1 MIEAKKS
8 LGQNFITDPS
18 LLKKIAGFLS
28 EPKNK
33 TVVEIGSGPATL
45 TQAILN
51 REPYEMIAIEKDERT
66 QEILENLESKYP
78 IFSYLLTDALKVD
91 ISTFADAKNL
101 LLIGNLPY
109 NISTVLLTNWLKQGA
124 LFSQAIL
131 MFQKEVTDRITASPN
146 TRNYGRLS
154 VLSQALCRTKN
165 LMILPPHVFHPA
177 PKIHSALVE
186 FIPNHSFEKIEIQKL
201 NLLSTLAFANR
212 RKKVIKNIS
221 KLFNNVEE
229 IFTKYNLDT
238 NFRAED
244 LTVEQFILL
253 MKEMKD

>member
-18 LLKKIAGFLS
+18 LLKKIAGFLYD
-28 EPKNK
+28 PKNK
-33 TVVEIGSGPATL
+33 TIIEIGSGPATL

-51 REPYEMIAIEKDERT
+51 REPHEMIAIEKDERT
-66 QEILENLESKYP
+66 KEILDNLEAKYP

-91 ISTFADAKNL
+91 ISKFSDKKNL

-131 MFQKEVTDRITASPN
+131 MFQKEVADRITARPN
-146 TRNYGRLS
+146 TKNYGRLS
-154 VLSQALCRTKN
+154 VLSQAICKTKN

-186 FIPNHSFEKIEIQKL
+186 FIPNHSFSNAEIQKL
-201 NLLSTLAFANR
+201 NILSTRAFANR

-221 KLFNNVEE
+221 SLFKNVNE
-229 IFTKYNLDT
+229 IFEKHNLDT

-244 LTVEQFILL
+244 LSIEKFILL
-253 MKEMKD
+253 MKEMKN